1 MQPIRIQK
9 ALSEAGVASRR
20 AAEELV
26 RQGRVT
32 INGRKAEIGQSVN
45 PDRDVI
51 AVDGKR
57 VYFAR
62 KKQYRYIMMNKPRGY
77 VTTLSDELGR
87 RCVTDLLTGVEERVY
102 PIGRLDRNSEGLL
115 LFTNDGELA
124 NRIMHPASHINK
136 VYRVTVR
143 PDITDEQAAELSAGV
158 KIGENTTTL
167 PATVIVLEKQPGRV
181 VLQITISEGKNRQI
195 RRMCEAVGLEVVR
208 LKRIAVGPIKLG
220 MLQPG
225 RWRDLKSSELIAL
238 RGAITKAGGNGAG
251 EGTKMLGYVVV
262 EKAEPV
268 RIIALQCEDFVIAD
282 GLLRRALHPF
292 YEEGSKG
299 YTFACEVP
307 MPLPMAY
314 TRRGAGSLEALFAGK
329 CPGNTG
335 EI

>member
-1 MQPIRIQK
+1 MTERLQK
-9 ALSEAGVASRR
+9 LIARSGLCSRR
-20 AAEELV
+20 AAEALLTE
-26 RQGRVT
+26 GRVT
-32 INGRKAEIGQSVN
+32 VNGAAARLGDKADPET
-45 PDRDVI
+45 DAI
-51 AVDGKR
+51 AVDGKPLTFAEPM
-57 VYFAR
+57 VYL
-62 KKQYRYIMMNKPRGY
+62 MLNKPRGY

-167 PATVIVLEKQPGRV
+167 PATVLILEKQPGRV

-225 RWRDLKSSELIAL
+225 HWRDLKPAELIAL
-238 RGAITKAGGNGAG
+238 RGAITKAGGSG
-251 EGTKMLGYVVV
+251 EGK
-262 EKAEPV
+262 K
-268 RIIALQCEDFVIAD
+268 
-282 GLLRRALHPF
+282 
-292 YEEGSKG
+292 
-299 YTFACEVP
+299 
-307 MPLPMAY
+307 
-314 TRRGAGSLEALFAGK
+314 
-329 CPGNTG
+329 
-335 EI
+335 